1 MFVINRRIVSEFDFM
16 YKDFSGKN
24 LLGKFPMTLHGSLS
38 TESDGLK
45 YTAIQ
50 MNFHCVKVKVPGT
63 DEIIVADNLYVNFS
77 DDDHTKGKVCVW
89 VRDGYR
95 CVVVGD
101 LPEFKD
107 PEELLDKFYKFLT
120 EIVVKAEK

>member
-24 LLGKFPMTLHGSLS
+24 LLGKIPMTLHGKLS
-38 TESDGLK
+38 TESNGLK

-50 MNFHCVKVKVPGT
+50 MNFHWVKVKVPGT
-63 DEIIVADNLYVNFS
+63 DEIIMTDNLYVNFS
-77 DDDHTKGKVCVW
+77 DDDHTKGKVCIW

-95 CVVVGD
+95 CVVVSD

-107 PEELLDKFYKFLT
+107 PEELLDKFYKLLT
-120 EIVVKAEK
+120 EIVVKDGN